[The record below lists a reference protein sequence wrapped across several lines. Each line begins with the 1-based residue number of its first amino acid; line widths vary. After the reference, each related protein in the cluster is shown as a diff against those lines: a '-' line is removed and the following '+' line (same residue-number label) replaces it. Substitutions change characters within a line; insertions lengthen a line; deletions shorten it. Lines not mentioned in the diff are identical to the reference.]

1 MTRFVQLWLL
11 CAVIIGAATID
22 RRIADTSK
30 ALKRFDRNYASV
42 NAKMDRTAK
51 AILRKERSVLL
62 QQKEIGRL
70 EADLEAKADSLKA
83 SRSALEATTLKQ
95 ESLTAEQ
102 VQLRKAVS
110 TLLARLVSLSV
121 LHEDNN
127 TLSADA
133 VIATEIF
140 KSLDAET
147 AKSLKSL
154 SRQYQ
159 KNQRTLGSLTRE
171 TAVLRNQI
179 SAIEQEKKALERAKR
194 KNVAALKELHM
205 KKKGYRKDLRALL
218 TQQSALK
225 KTLDQLNI
233 VKQSSAQKA
242 KEKKQQQ
249 RNEALLASK
258 PLPKVRS
265 VGSSYHRA
273 STRRYRGAKTI
284 APLAAYTVTKRY
296 GTFTDP
302 LYHIKIF
309 NESVILKPKTGDAK
323 VRAVFNGKV
332 ILAQETPLLENVV
345 IIEHARGLHTIY
357 AHLDRIAPTVR
368 KGKRLK
374 KGSIIGRVNDEL
386 MFEVTQ
392 KNDHIDPLT
401 LFK

>member
-1 MTRFVQLWLL
+1 MKHFLLLWLL
-11 CAVIIGAATID
+11 FMGIIGATTID
-22 RRIADTSK
+22 KKIADTSK
-30 ALKRFDRNYASV
+30 TLKNFDRNYASV
-42 NAKMDRTAK
+42 NAKMGRTAK
-51 AILRKERSVLL
+51 AILRKERAVLV
-62 QQKEIGRL
+62 QQKEIERL
-70 EADLEAKADSLKA
+70 EADLEAKGDSLA
-83 SRSALEATTLKQ
+83 QSRDALQATTREQ
-95 ESLTAEQ
+95 ERLSTEQ
-102 VQLRKAVS
+102 ETLQTAVS
-110 TLLARLVSLSV
+110 TLLARLVSLSM

-133 VIATEIF
+133 VIATEVF

-147 AKSLKSL
+147 AKTLESL
-154 SRQYQ
+154 SRQYR
-159 KNQRTLGSLTRE
+159 KNLRTLGNLTRE
-171 TAVLRNQI
+171 TAELRQEI
-179 SAIEQEKKALERAKR
+179 SAIEQEKLTLEKAKR
-194 KNVAALKELHM
+194 KNVASLGELRA
-205 KKKGYRKDLRALL
+205 KKKRYRKDLRALL

-242 KEKKQQQ
+242 KEQARKQQ
-249 RNEALLASK
+249 NEALLASK

-284 APLAAYTVTKRY
+284 APLDAYTVTKRY

-302 LYHIKIF
+302 IYHIKIF
-309 NESVILKPKTGDAK
+309 NESVTLKPKTGNAK
-323 VRAVFNGKV
+323 VKAVFNGKV

-345 IIEHARGLHTIY
+345 IIEHAQGLHTIY
-357 AHLDRIAPTVR
+357 AHLDQIAPTVR

-374 KGSIIGRVNDEL
+374 KGSVIGRVNDEL